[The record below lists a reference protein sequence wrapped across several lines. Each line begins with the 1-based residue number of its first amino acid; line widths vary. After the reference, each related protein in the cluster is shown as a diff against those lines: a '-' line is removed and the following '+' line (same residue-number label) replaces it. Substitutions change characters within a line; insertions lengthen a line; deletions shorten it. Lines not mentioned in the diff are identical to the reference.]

1 MSYSTFMAGIS
12 KANVDLNRKQLSE
25 LAIHDEKAFS
35 ELVTVAR
42 QALTAT

>member
-1 MSYSTFMAGIS
+1 
-12 KANVDLNRKQLSE
+12 LNRKQLAE

-42 QALTAT
+42 QALSST

>member
-1 MSYSTFMAGIS
+1 MAGLS
-12 KANVDLNRKQLSE
+12 KASVDLNRKQLAE
-25 LAIHDEKAFS
+25 LAIHDDKAFS